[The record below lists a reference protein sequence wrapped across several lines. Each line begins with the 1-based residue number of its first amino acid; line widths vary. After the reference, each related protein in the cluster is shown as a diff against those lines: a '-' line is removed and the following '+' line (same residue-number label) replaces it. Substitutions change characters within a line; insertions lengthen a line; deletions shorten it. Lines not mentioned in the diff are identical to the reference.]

1 MAVSVDVPEGL
12 EKEMEEEVRKGRYKS
27 KSELMRDAIRR
38 LLEKQRVD
46 EKISVE
52 MQERLD
58 EARESEKVSHS
69 KAKKELQK

>member
-38 LLEKQRVD
+38 VLEKQRVD
-46 EKISVE
+46 EKISAE

-58 EARESEKVSHS
+58 EAQGSEKVSHS

>member
-58 EARESEKVSHS
+58 EARESGKVSHS